1 MAVGL
6 LFFEAVFAGWEG
18 VPIKPSVLANR
29 EPKVE
34 IFTAKALANF
44 EVRVAYV
51 EHAILAL
58 PSGYR
63 AGVDPTTGQRVK
75 EYKRLVAVDEAYG
88 PPDKPPS
95 KYRTDIFHLTEM
107 PEEGLYKLKV
117 KGQVDV
123 PYFRVT
129 VVNYDEMMA
138 PISRVIS
145 PYFLV
150 QSSQIRTIR
159 IVYRYDENQIRF
171 EID

>member
-1 MAVGL
+1 MIAIIRLHLPRARRGGHERQALQRMGVRHPGSRNHSTGVWLVAVGL
-6 LFFEAVFAGWEG
+6 LFFEAVFAGWDG

-29 EPKVE
+29 EPKIEV
-34 IFTAKALANF
+34 FTTKAFAQF

-51 EHAILAL
+51 EHAILTL

-63 AGVDPTTGQRVK
+63 AGVDPTAGQRVK

-117 KGQVDV
+117 KGQV
-123 PYFRVT
+123 R
-129 VVNYDEMMA
+129 
-138 PISRVIS
+138 R
-145 PYFLV
+145 
-150 QSSQIRTIR
+150 
-159 IVYRYDENQIRF
+159 
-171 EID
+171 